1 MTAVEPEGGVEPREP
16 RDPSLLDA
24 LIPMITLI
32 VLLSL
37 TIVLFGIAAIAALAV
52 VALLVWGDR
61 ESGVDDRDT
70 DPEDVVVTT
79 DAASASLTISI
90 DLE

>member
-1 MTAVEPEGGVEPREP
+1 MPDSSTSNPLRWV
-16 RDPSLLDA
+16 
-24 LIPMITLI
+24 
-32 VLLSL
+32 
-37 TIVLFGIAAIAALAV
+37 IAAIAALAV

-79 DAASASLTISI
+79 DAAAALPLTISI
-90 DLE
+90 DLA